1 MSCGKD
7 TCWADKE
14 FSEVALGD
22 KRLNARLVK
31 LCNSFSEAPES
42 SINQACEDW
51 AETKA
56 AYRFFKNDNVESRDI
71 VDAHS
76 RKTAI
81 RASNYETVLAIQDT
95 SYFVYTNHPNT
106 KGLGLLGSSKGKK
119 KKEVPANGLLM
130 HSCLA
135 VTTEGTPLG
144 LLDQKIYS
152 REDCPEKKIIT
163 QGGKNTHKIPLE
175 KKESFRWVETMKAGK
190 KVSSE
195 TIVVNICD
203 READFYEFFLSAENT
218 GAKVLVRAAQNR
230 KINRLS
236 SKYSPD
242 DGEYLWEYVA
252 SQSCLGRFDL
262 NIPEVKKA
270 KNRPARSARR
280 ATMEVKYVPIT
291 MGPPTTLSN
300 RKTENLAHIRMYAV
314 HALERNPPEGEEAVE
329 WMLLTNM
336 PVSSFKDACERVR
349 WYGLRWRIEMFF
361 KVLKSGL
368 RVENCCLGTADRL
381 IRYLTVMSVIA
392 WRLFMI
398 TLIARTDPSLPC
410 CQFLSEHEWRVLKL
424 KFSKNKQPSNVSP
437 TIGDAVIWIA
447 RLGGYLAR
455 KNDPAP
461 GTTVLWRGWKR
472 LMDMTEGWMLGNMKN
487 ICG

>member
-1 MSCGKD
+1 MSEERD
-7 TCWADKE
+7 VCWADKE
-14 FSEVALGD
+14 FSEVELGD

-56 AYRFFKNDNVESRDI
+56 AYRFFKNDNVEPGDI

-76 RKTAI
+76 RKTAV
-81 RASNYETVLAIQDT
+81 RAGRYETVLAIQDT
-95 SYFVYTNHPNT
+95 SYFTYTNHPST
-106 KGLGLLGSSKGKK
+106 KGLGLIASNKGKYRQ
-119 KKEVPANGLLM
+119 EVHSNGLLM

-144 LLDQKIYS
+144 LLDQKVYA
-152 REDCPEKKIIT
+152 RKDCPEKKRIT

-175 KKESFRWVETMKAGK
+175 EKESFRWVETLKAGE
-190 KVSSE
+190 KVPSE
-195 TIVVNICD
+195 TTVVNVCD
-203 READFYEFFLSAENT
+203 READFYEFFMAAESA
-218 GAKVLVRAAQNR
+218 GATVLVRAAQNR
-230 KINRLS
+230 KINRVS
-236 SKYSPD
+236 STYSPD
-242 DGEYLWEYVA
+242 DGVYLWEHVA
-252 SQSCLGRFDL
+252 SQPCLGRFELD
-262 NIPEVKKA
+262 IPEVKKA
-270 KNRPARSARR
+270 KNRPARHARR
-280 ATMEVKYVPIT
+280 ATMGVKYARFT
-291 MGPPTTLSN
+291 MSPPTTLSN
-300 RKTENLAHIRMYAV
+300 RHAENLPHTRMYAV
-314 HALERNPPEGEEAVE
+314 HALENNPPEGEEPVE
-329 WMLLTNM
+329 WMLIINR
-336 PVSSFKDACERVR
+336 PVSSIEAACERVR
-349 WYGLRWRIEMFF
+349 WYSLRWRIEMFF

-368 RVENCCLGTADRL
+368 RVEDCRLGTAARL

-410 CQFLSEHEWRVLKL
+410 DQFLSEYEWRVLTL
-424 KFSKNKQPSNVSP
+424 KFLKNKQHTNVSP
-437 TIGDAVIWIA
+437 SIGDVVIWIA

-472 LMDMTEGWMLGNMKN
+472 LMDMTEGWMLGNTAN
-487 ICG
+487 TCG